1 MPTNLN
7 EKKLFI
13 TIAIIALIMQLLPV
27 WWFTTFSAS
36 YFFFINIIIQGGAL
50 VSPITISAILFTGII
65 SLYSIIAIITPIASL
80 YLIKKS
86 GDKKIYSAKKNIIFL
101 IINII
106 TIISTIILIAI
117 NKGIFLIF

>member
-1 MPTNLN
+1 MSTNLS

-27 WWFTTFSAS
+27 WWFTAFSAS
-36 YFFFINIIIQGGAL
+36 YFFFVNIIIQGGAL
-50 VSPITISAILFTGII
+50 VSPITISAILFTAII
-65 SLYSIIAIITPIASL
+65 SLYSIIAIITPILSL
-80 YLIKKS
+80 YSIKKMNLE
-86 GDKKIYSAKKNIIFL
+86 KIYSAKKNILFL

-106 TIISTIILIAI
+106 TIILAIILITI